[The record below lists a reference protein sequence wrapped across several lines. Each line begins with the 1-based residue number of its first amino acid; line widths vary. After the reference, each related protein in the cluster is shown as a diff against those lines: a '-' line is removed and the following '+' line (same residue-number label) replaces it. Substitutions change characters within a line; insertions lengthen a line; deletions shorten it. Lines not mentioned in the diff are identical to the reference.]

1 MCSEACAK
9 ELKEALDRVK
19 HRVDETQWAELQDI
33 YELVT
38 TPRQAIFPPGHGRFN
53 VDDRH
58 AEEAFGEGNDGPQ
71 TEMFARATSIFHSQ
85 SHQQRFRE
93 QRKLRGRA
101 STALEVGKFV
111 AYVPDY
117 TDDTPATARHDFWV
131 GKIIELSPN
140 TDQLK
145 VQRWHT
151 NPINNLEK
159 RQGEVQGLA
168 GCGGKE

>member
-1 MCSEACAK
+1 MCETSPLHWRVRKDTNNKVFVQSKFTIDDEGWSAAFFPWIANAPRPWDEQTSGLVTTDTTLVPNKVCSEVREK

-58 AEEAFGEGNDGPQ
+58 AEEAVGEDDDGPQ

-93 QRKLRGRA
+93 QRKLMGTCIDRTR
-101 STALEVGKFV
+101 S
-111 AYVPDY
+111 
-117 TDDTPATARHDFWV
+117 R
-131 GKIIELSPN
+131 
-140 TDQLK
+140 
-145 VQRWHT
+145 
-151 NPINNLEK
+151 
-159 RQGEVQGLA
+159 
-168 GCGGKE
+168 